1 MPLPGTVDSGVHQ
14 PSLFTSV
21 RSFWRIFL
29 ASLHTRLDLLT
40 TELQEEAFRVAYL
53 VGAGIGLVLCLHAAF
68 FFLMFGIIA
77 ALWYSGY
84 VIYVIFGIFAIYL
97 AIALGLF
104 LYIRSVLVNRPPF
117 LDQTLTELKRDVEGF
132 QAAIKP
138 VEKQS

>member
-14 PSLFTSV
+14 PNLFTSV
-21 RSFWRIFL
+21 RGFWRVFL

-40 TELQEEAFRVAYL
+40 TELEEEAFRVAYL
-53 VGAGIGLVLCLHAAF
+53 VGAGVIGVLCLHCAF
-68 FFLMFGIIA
+68 FFLMLGILA
-77 ALWYSGY
+77 TVWDTAYRLW
-84 VIYVIFGIFAIYL
+84 VIFGIFGIYL
-97 AIALGLF
+97 VIAAGCFFYAKRVLF
-104 LYIRSVLVNRPPF
+104 DRPRF